1 MSLKMFAEEALA
13 DFSTTAA
20 ISPSSPQ
27 LAAAMLEP
35 LPLAGARVVVELGAG
50 TGVMTR
56 ALLSELPPNATL
68 LVFEI
73 NQRFYNYLKTHFSDP
88 RLVLIHASAEHLDL
102 ELRQRGYHEV
112 DAVVSSLG
120 LGLMSERERQN
131 ILERLL
137 PFVHDRTVFTQYQYI
152 HALQCKDGRLRR
164 LDLRPLLGRYFGS
177 VESKLIWRNL
187 PPAFVFSCRK
197 TPVSS
202 QFSAKNTSR
211 RRHTRAH

>member
-27 LAAAMLEP
+27 LAAAMLEH

-50 TGVMTR
+50 TGVITR
-56 ALLSELPPNATL
+56 ALLNEMPAQATL

-73 NQRFYNYLKTHFSDP
+73 NLRFYNYLKTHFSDP
-88 RLVLIHASAEHLDL
+88 RLVLIHASAEHVDL
-102 ELRQRGYHEV
+102 ELRQRGYSEV
-112 DAVVSSLG
+112 DAIASSLG
-120 LGLMSERERQN
+120 LGLMSEHERQV

-152 HALQCKDGRLRR
+152 HALQCKNGRLRR
-164 LDLRPLLGRYFGS
+164 LDLRPLLGLYFKS
-177 VESKLIWRNL
+177 VRSKLIWRNL
-187 PPAFVFSCRK
+187 PPAFVFSCRR
-197 TPVSS
+197 TAPSGEVS
-202 QFSAKNTSR
+202 APKSR
-211 RRHTRAH
+211 RLRRTHRH

>member
-56 ALLSELPPNATL
+56 ALLNELPQQATL

-73 NQRFYNYLKTHFSDP
+73 NQRFYDYLKAHFSDP
-88 RLVLIHASAEHLDL
+88 RLVLIHASAEHVDL
-102 ELRQRGYHEV
+102 ELRQRGLTEV
-112 DAVVSSLG
+112 DAVLSSLG
-120 LGLMSERERQN
+120 LGLMSARERQV
-131 ILERLL
+131 IFERLV
-137 PFVHDRTVFTQYQYI
+137 PFLTDRTVVTQYQYI
-152 HALQCKDGRLRR
+152 HALQFKNGRVSR
-164 LDLRPLLGRYFGS
+164 LDLRPLLNRYFAS
-177 VESKLIWRNL
+177 VQSKLIWRNL
-187 PPAFVFSCRK
+187 PPAFVFSCRR
-197 TPVSS
+197 TAPGVEPN
-202 QFSAKNTSR
+202 AKNLKRHR
-211 RRHTRAH
+211 RTRAR

>member
-35 LPLAGARVVVELGAG
+35 LPLTSSRVVVELGPG

-56 ALLSELPPNATL
+56 ALLNEMPADATL
-68 LVFEI
+68 IAFEI
-73 NQRFYNYLKTHFSDP
+73 NQRFYNYLKAKFSDP
-88 RLVLIHASAEHLDL
+88 RLVLIHASAEHVDL
-102 ELRQRGYHEV
+102 ELRQRGYTEV
-112 DAVVSSLG
+112 DAVLSSLG
-120 LGLMSERERQN
+120 LGLIAERERQA
-131 ILERLL
+131 IFERLL

-152 HALQCKDGRLRR
+152 HALQCKGGRLRR

-177 VESKLIWRNL
+177 VQSKLIWRNL
-187 PPAFVFSCRK
+187 PPAFVFACRR
-197 TPVSS
+197 TAASNVL
-202 QFSAKNTSR
+202 TGR
-211 RRHTRAH
+211 

>member
-56 ALLSELPPNATL
+56 ALLEALPAQATL

-73 NQRFYNYLKTHFSDP
+73 NRRFYNYLKAHFSDP

-102 ELRQRGYHEV
+102 ELRQRGHHEV

-120 LGLMSERERQN
+120 LGLMSERERQA
-131 ILERLL
+131 IFDRLL

-152 HALQCKDGRLRR
+152 HALQCKNGRLSR
-164 LDLRPLLGRYFGS
+164 LDLRPLLGRYFAS
-177 VESKLIWRNL
+177 VESRLIWRNL
-187 PPAFVFSCRK
+187 PPAFVFSCRR
-197 TPVSS
+197 TPMSGHRDT
-202 QFSAKNTSR
+202 KKHSR
-211 RRHTRAH
+211 NRLIGHH

>member
-35 LPLAGARVVVELGAG
+35 LPLANARVVVELGAG

-56 ALLSELPPNATL
+56 ALLNELPPQATL

-73 NQRFYNYLKTHFSDP
+73 NLRFYNYLKAHFSDP
-88 RLVLIHASAEHLDL
+88 RLVLIHASAEHVDL
-102 ELRQRGYHEV
+102 ELRQRGYAEV

-120 LGLMSERERQN
+120 LGLIPDRERHA

-152 HALQCKDGRLRR
+152 HALQCENGRVRR
-164 LDLRPLLGRYFGS
+164 FDLRPLLGQYFAS
-177 VESKLIWRNL
+177 VQSRLIWRNL
-187 PPAFVFSCRK
+187 PPAFVFACRR
-197 TPVSS
+197 TAPIGQPSS
-202 QFSAKNTSR
+202 KKKR
-211 RRHTRAH
+211 VDLKHRAR